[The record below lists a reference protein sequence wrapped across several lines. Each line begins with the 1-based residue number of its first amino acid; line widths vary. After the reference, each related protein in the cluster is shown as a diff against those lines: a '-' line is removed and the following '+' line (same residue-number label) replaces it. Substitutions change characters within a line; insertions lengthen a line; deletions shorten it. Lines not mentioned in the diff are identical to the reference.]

1 MKKLGAVIDHL
12 IKSEGIEKPILQ
24 NKALMD
30 WEEIVGKQIA
40 KHSTPEEVKHGVMMV
55 RVETPVWRNELTL
68 RKNEIIEKLNKGTHK
83 KIIQDI
89 KFI

>member
-1 MKKLGAVIDHL
+1 MKKLGIVIDHL
-12 IKSEGIEKPILQ
+12 IKSEGIEQPILQ
-24 NKALMD
+24 NKALIN

-40 KHSTPEEVKHGVMMV
+40 KHSTPEEVKHGVMVV

-68 RKNEIIEKLNKGTHK
+68 RKNEILEKLNKGSHT

>member
-1 MKKLGAVIDHL
+1 VKKLGEVIEHL

-24 NKALMD
+24 SKALTD
-30 WEEIVGKQIA
+30 WEEIVGKKIA

-55 RVETPVWRNELTL
+55 KVETPVWRNELTL
-68 RKNEIIEKLNKGTHK
+68 RKNEILEKLNKGTHK

>member
-1 MKKLGAVIDHL
+1 MKKLETVINKL

-24 NKALMD
+24 NKVLID
-30 WEEIVGKQIA
+30 WEKIVGKQIA
-40 KHSTPEEVKHGVMMV
+40 KHSTPGEVKHGVMMV
-55 RVETPVWRNELTL
+55 MVETPVWRNELTL
-68 RKNEIIEKLNKGTHK
+68 RKSEILEKLNKGSHK

>member
-1 MKKLGAVIDHL
+1 MKKLGIVIDHL
-12 IKSEGIEKPILQ
+12 IKSEGIERPILQ
-24 NKALMD
+24 NKALIN

-40 KHSTPEEVKHGVMMV
+40 KHSTPEEVKHGVMVV

-68 RKNEIIEKLNKGTHK
+68 RKNEILEKLNKGSHTQ
-83 KIIQDI
+83 IIQDI